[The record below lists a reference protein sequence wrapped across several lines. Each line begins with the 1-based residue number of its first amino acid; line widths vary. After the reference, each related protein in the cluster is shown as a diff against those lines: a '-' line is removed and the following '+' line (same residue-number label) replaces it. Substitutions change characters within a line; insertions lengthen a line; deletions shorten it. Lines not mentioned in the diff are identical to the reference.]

1 MWYTKAVKNFR
12 VAVQICHSSA
22 SVMFLGT
29 CLCIKNEA
37 RKQAKFAISG
47 HLFYP
52 NSKVRNMSDFR
63 KGNYGF
69 WVKRKGLLR
78 LHTNPSVRSFYN
90 PLLVE
95 SKSIHTG
102 IVSMVCLVH
111 WSILYW
117 FLGSH
122 FLLTRTVCPI

>member
-69 WVKRKGLLR
+69 SGQKKRII
-78 LHTNPSVRSFYN
+78 TAPYE
-90 PLLVE
+90 P
-95 SKSIHTG
+95 
-102 IVSMVCLVH
+102 VS
-111 WSILYW
+111 S
-117 FLGSH
+117 
-122 FLLTRTVCPI
+122 